1 MVTSGSPGNEASSAS
16 EAPPLSVLQVL
27 EKGSFTTGS
36 VVQMFELARGL
47 ARRGHEVGVVSRPG
61 GEVADR
67 CRAEG
72 VAFFPLPLRNEF
84 DLSSAR
90 RLARLVDERG
100 VEVVH
105 AHKGIAHSVALFA
118 TLFAR
123 RRPALVVNRGVS
135 FPLDVASALKYRFR
149 LDAVVTVCEDIRRV
163 VVRSAGVPPEKVH
176 VVYAGV
182 DVSRFDP
189 ARVDGA
195 KVRREWKVAADE
207 RLLLQVGARDWKGW
221 RDVVSAGAI
230 LAGRIPKLVV
240 AIVAC
245 KDEAEKER
253 VRSFARAKGIGERVR
268 AIGFRTDMPDVL
280 AAADV
285 VADLSYEGLG
295 ITGTIREAMALGK
308 SVVASAAGGNPELVQ
323 DGVSGLLVPP
333 RDPAAMA
340 SAVERLLG
348 DPGLAS
354 RLGRAARERVVAGFS
369 TDVRLDRIEALYRK
383 VTGPAAFASR
393 TADERAKS

>member
-1 MVTSGSPGNEASSAS
+1 MGIDAAGDR
-16 EAPPLSVLQVL
+16 PLSVLQVL

-67 CRAEG
+67 CREEG
-72 VAFFPLPLRNEF
+72 VAFFPLPLKHEF
-84 DLSSAR
+84 DLASAR
-90 RLARLVDERG
+90 LFARLVDERG
-100 VEVVH
+100 VEIVH

-123 RRPALVVNRGVS
+123 RRPVLVVNRGVS

-176 VVYAGV
+176 VIYAGV

-189 ARVDGA
+189 ARADGA
-195 KVRREWKVAADE
+195 KVRREWKIGDADK
-207 RLLLQVGARDWKGW
+207 LLVQVGARDWKGW
-221 RDVVSAGAI
+221 RDVVSAAAV
-230 LAGRIPKLVV
+230 LAERIPNITV

-253 VRSFARAKGIGERVR
+253 VRAFARENGIEERVR
-268 AIGFRTDMPDVL
+268 AIGFRADMPDVL

-285 VADLSYEGLG
+285 TADLSYEGLG

-308 SVVASAAGGNPELVQ
+308 PVVASTAGGNPELVQ

-333 RDPAAMA
+333 RDPSALA
-340 SAVERLLG
+340 SVVGRLLG
-348 DPGLAS
+348 DPDLGV
-354 RLGRAARERVVAGFS
+354 RLGRAARERVLAGFS
-369 TDVRLDRIEALYRK
+369 TDVRLDRIEALYRGLIAGSSLSEQPEQESHHK
-383 VTGPAAFASR
+383 R
-393 TADERAKS
+393 QQ